1 MNLTAYIISTI
12 TSLVIAFSTFN
23 TKASDRYPSYH
34 QRKLSPGRM
43 VYYID
48 PQKGS
53 DANSGTTYSKPWKTF
68 DQINHLILSAGDRV
82 QVKAGSFHR
91 SLMVVAKASSKK
103 PVTINFE
110 EGKYNIYPDSSYK
123 TTLHIS
129 NTNDVPAAPKAIALY
144 IVDSKFVR
152 VRGTKARIVLRGKM
166 IETCINNSDNISLEG
181 LSYDYYR
188 PTVSEM
194 QVAALTEHYADL
206 KVNSSSAYSV
216 KDSML
221 WWEGEGWR
229 HKQDWYWQVFDSKT
243 EYVERL
249 DLKLGK
255 AKYADMGN
263 GVVRVFFD
271 KNPGFKAGLIYQ
283 TRDVLR
289 DCAGIFMQYSNNIRL
304 KNIRIYFMHGMGVV
318 SQFCR
323 NIKMD
328 SVVVKPEEG
337 SGRTCAAWADI
348 LHFSGCSGKIEISN
362 SYLSAANDDAI
373 NVHGTHLR
381 IIERTAENK
390 IKVRFMHNQT
400 YGFTAFLPG
409 DSIDLVHAE
418 TLNTYANNV
427 VMHSE
432 RLNDKDILL
441 TLKKAVPKDIQAND
455 VVENTTRTPEL
466 WVHHTTITRI
476 PTRGILAT
484 TRRKILIEHNRFF
497 RVKWTAVL
505 MEDDAESWFESGPV
519 KNALIR
525 NNDFIECGAPAISI
539 HPENKIFD
547 KPVHYTIIINNN
559 RFMLNNDGKVLFA
572 KSTSG
577 IKFSNN
583 QIKSSKPLDIK
594 SVTEFQDCFNINL
607 LGNVFLRQ

>member
-1 MNLTAYIISTI
+1 MNRTAYIIFTI
-12 TSLVIAFSTFN
+12 ACLGIAFSTFN
-23 TKASDRYPSYH
+23 AKAADHYPSYH
-34 QRKLSPGRM
+34 QRKLSPGGM

-53 DANSGTTYSKPWKTF
+53 DANSGTVYGKPWKTF
-68 DQINHLILSAGDRV
+68 DHINHLILSAGDRV
-82 QVKAGSFHR
+82 QVKAGSFYR
-91 SLMVVAKASSKK
+91 SLMIIAKANSKK

-123 TTLHIS
+123 TALHIS

-144 IVDSKFVR
+144 IVDSKFVK
-152 VRGTKARIVLRGKM
+152 VRGAKARIVLRGKM

-194 QVAALTEHYADL
+194 QVTALTEHYADV
-206 KVNSSSAYSV
+206 KVNASSAYSV

-229 HKQDWYWQVFDSKT
+229 HKPDWYWQVFDPKT

-249 DLKLGK
+249 DLKLEK

-263 GVVRVFFD
+263 GGVRVFFN

-304 KNIRIYFMHGMGVV
+304 KNIRIYFMHGMGVI

-409 DSIDLVHAE
+409 DSIELVHAE
-418 TLNTYANNV
+418 TLNQYANNV
-427 VMHSE
+427 VLNSE

-441 TLKKAVPKDIQAND
+441 TLKKAIPKDILSND

-484 TRRKILIEHNRFF
+484 TRRKILIEYNRFF
-497 RVKWTAVL
+497 RVRWTAVL

-547 KPVHYTIIINNN
+547 KPVHYNIIINNN

-577 IKFSNN
+577 IKFSGN